1 MKAILQS
8 EATEC
13 GLASIAMIAD
23 FHGKRIGLSEI
34 RRRYPLSL
42 KGAKLGQLIHIGQ
55 QLGLSSR
62 PLRLEMEHLSQ
73 LKPACIL
80 HWDLNHYVV
89 LAKVDEQRIE
99 EAARMAAVHDDIAG
113 MAMGYHGLIGGMGNS
128 LSGGQKQRVILAR
141 ALYRRPRI
149 LFLDEATSHL
159 DVMRERLVNEAV
171 QRMELTKVIV
181 AHRPETI
188 NSADRVLVMEQGRIV
203 QEVRPQREASTA
215 PASDAEECVA
225 ASV

>member
-23 FHGKRIGLSEI
+23 FHGKRIGLTEI

-113 MAMGYHGLIGGMGNS
+113 LPMGYHGLIGDMGNS

-171 QRMELTKVIV
+171 QRMKLTKVIV

-188 NSADRVLVMEQGRIV
+188 SSADRVLIMEQGRIV

-215 PASDAEECVA
+215 PASDAEEAGA

>member
-1 MKAILQS
+1 
-8 EATEC
+8 
-13 GLASIAMIAD
+13 
-23 FHGKRIGLSEI
+23 
-34 RRRYPLSL
+34 
-42 KGAKLGQLIHIGQ
+42 
-55 QLGLSSR
+55 
-62 PLRLEMEHLSQ
+62 MEHLSQ
-73 LKPACIL
+73 LKLPCIL

-99 EAARMAAVHDDIAG
+99 EAARMAVVHDDIAG
-113 MAMGYHGLIGGMGNS
+113 MAMGYHGLIGDMGNS

-149 LFLDEATSHL
+149 VFLDEATSHL

-171 QRMELTKVIV
+171 QRMKLTKVIV

-188 NSADRVLVMEQGRIV
+188 SSADRVLIMEQGRIV

-215 PASDAEECVA
+215 PASDAEEAGA